1 MHANSSGSRLCET
14 KSSGSVNIEL
24 TRGTSRSTSGTDVD
38 IDESDSNDSVFS
50 TDGGSSGASSANGD
64 DLTNAP
70 IFPSDDLL
78 LNGGECARIELRDIY
93 LGGSCMVRTRWR
105 QDVAIPY
112 MKSNGVTFYLPT
124 LHENLCR
131 THFNSLGDAS
141 VDPSEFCSSL
151 FPGDPL
157 EADDTLMYNPSILDS
172 SRVLLFVITNQT
184 RSLAPMTL
192 AAHCIGLGYNVVL
205 CVQMLPE
212 QCTIGHDMVS
222 TSKADKILIIFFFER
237 FFNRK

>member
-1 MHANSSGSRLCET
+1 M
-14 KSSGSVNIEL
+14 NIEM

-38 IDESDSNDSVFS
+38 VDESDSNDSVFS

-64 DLTNAP
+64 DHTNAP

-78 LNGGECARIELRDIY
+78 MNGLCGNGECVRIELRDIY

-112 MKSNGVTFYLPT
+112 LKSNGVSFYLPT
-124 LHENLCR
+124 LHENLCK

-141 VDPSEFCSSL
+141 VDPSEFCTSL
-151 FPGDPL
+151 FPGHPL
-157 EADDTLMYNPSILDS
+157 ESDDALMYNPSILDS

-212 QCTIGHDMVS
+212 ECTIGHDKVS
-222 TSKADKILIIFFFER
+222 TYQTPFP
-237 FFNRK
+237 